1 MVSLNV
7 MDSNVTVM
15 DGVDTTNTPLDA
27 VVKDVTVF
35 DTDKVSGCIVV
46 D

>member
-15 DGVDTTNTPLDA
+15 DGVDTTNTPFDPLLR
-27 VVKDVTVF
+27 DVTDF
-35 DTDKVSGCIVV
+35 NTDDVSGCIVV